1 MMALHTN
8 KDSAHIM
15 HLIRKNTIG
24 AEIGVWMGN
33 TSTQFLKKGLKKFYM
48 VDPYSVEPYKNSSE
62 MTYQEWLAKYQ
73 PITGEI
79 AEAGFQK
86 FYERVWKEIKSRF
99 EHMNEVELCR
109 ETSDSFFERYLAS
122 KGHGNFEMLD
132 WIYIDGNHSYEQCIK
147 DLKNALNIV
156 KPGGLIIGDDYGWPD
171 AKWQKASVTKAVNEF
186 VLSNDFGMNRQGMT
200 QYVITVEV

>member
-1 MMALHTN
+1 MRSCTIARKCRTVGSWSRKDISAL
-8 KDSAHIM
+8 S
-15 HLIRKNTIG
+15 
-24 AEIGVWMGN
+24 
-33 TSTQFLKKGLKKFYM
+33 
-48 VDPYSVEPYKNSSE
+48 
-62 MTYQEWLAKYQ
+62 Q

-99 EHMNEVELCR
+99 EYMNEVELCR

-171 AKWQKASVTKAVNEF
+171 AKWQKAGVTKAVNEF